1 MKRPIRRLAGDIKG
15 TTTIEL
21 ALVGLTVIVF
31 TFVIMETSL
40 AFSQWL
46 AAEKATDLGVRI
58 AVVSDPIATELT
70 VFDGKQATNRFG
82 DAMPAFPGSPV
93 ICDGANLSCG
103 GGYTFDVVAFD
114 RLVAHMNRAFGGA
127 VLERQNVVIQYEHIG
142 LGFVGR
148 PGGPV
153 PAVTIRLQRLTYRF
167 IVIDRI
173 LGLGAIALPPF
184 PATLVG
190 EDLNHSSPVT

>member
-1 MKRPIRRLAGDIKG
+1 MFAPIGKLARDIKG
-15 TTTIEL
+15 TTTVEL
-21 ALVGLTVIVF
+21 ALVGFLVFVF

-46 AAEKATDLGVRI
+46 SAEKATDLGVRL
-58 AVVSDPIATELT
+58 AVVSDPIATELSA
-70 VFDGKQATNRFG
+70 FDGKQADNRFG
-82 DAMPAFPGSPV
+82 DPMPAFSATPV
-93 ICDGANLSCG
+93 ICDGANLSCS

-114 RLVAHMNRAFGGA
+114 RLVLQMNRAFGGA
-127 VLERQNVVIQYEHIG
+127 VLVRQNVVIQYEHIG

-153 PAVTIRLQRLTYRF
+153 PAVTVRLQRLVFSF
-167 IVIDRI
+167 IVIDRL
-173 LGLGAIALPPF
+173 LGLGPITLPPF

>member
-1 MKRPIRRLAGDIKG
+1 MFGPIRRLARDNKG

-21 ALVGLTVIVF
+21 ALVGLLVFVF

-40 AFSQWL
+40 AFSRWL
-46 AAEKATDLGVRI
+46 SAEKATDLGVRL

-70 VFDGKQATNRFG
+70 AFDGKQADNRFG
-82 DAMPAFPGSPV
+82 DQMPAFSGSPV
-93 ICDGANLSCG
+93 ICDGSNLTCS
-103 GGYTFDVVAFD
+103 GGYSFDVDAFD
-114 RLVAHMNRAFGGA
+114 RLVLQMNRAFGGA
-127 VLERQNVVIQYEHIG
+127 VLLRQNVVVQYEHIG

-153 PAVTIRLQRLTYRF
+153 PAVTVRLQRLTFDF
-167 IVIDRI
+167 IVIDRL
-173 LGLGAIALPPF
+173 LGLGPIALPPF

-190 EDLNHSSPVT
+190 EDLNHSSPVI